1 LRLKESEQ
9 QQEAKHTHQRYT
21 KAGCEEIEK
30 PQVCIACGAACVG
43 YRMNQ
48 TEPGILIQNDQSI
61 TLILSEKFN
70 LFSTL

>member
-1 LRLKESEQ
+1 MSTVSPLRLKESEQ

-48 TEPGILIQNDQSI
+48 NRAW
-61 TLILSEKFN
+61 N
-70 LFSTL
+70 LFTE